1 MKLGMKFSFVLL
13 FVSFLTGCGYLDNRK
28 QKSWEKI
35 SITEKK
41 SLSGDLKSYSTPSKL
56 KLQDFINKFG
66 QPVDTFDYTFRFT
79 NDIIEYEGLL
89 APNVVSM
96 KEYNNYVKLI
106 DPIRERLVKKYTY
119 EEEQYVYRLRK
130 AYYKKM
136 AQYEFKYKESRQE
149 RLNRIKEMMPNW
161 DTIYIDNSKLKDL
174 YPYDSEYDLSFDL
187 KAQNCIRYDFALS
200 EKVTKES
207 VYGTYSND
215 TDAQKAINTFGYIL
229 VDGNGDVRVID
240 GYYRFD
246 ENESSAKDKNAKR
259 NLIFIGIGVIGLIIL
274 GKIRAR
280 LRFKKMQAKELLFLE
295 EILNDARSLDVKS
308 ARSKYYRLN
317 KSLLINTG
325 SESKFKEIEIR
336 IKYTFDC
343 TKCGNPNFVQSTI
356 ELVDTETDVY
366 MTNGRYNKD
375 GTLDK
380 RFNTEYDYETTYEYK
395 AHCDYCKKDF
405 KFERSSKI

>member
-35 SITEKK
+35 SVTEKK

-66 QPVDTFDYTFRFT
+66 QPVDTFDYTYRFT
-79 NDIIEYEGLL
+79 NDVIEYEGLL

-96 KEYNNYVKLI
+96 KEYNDYVKLI

-119 EEEQYVYRLRK
+119 REEQYVYKLRK

-136 AQYEFKYKESRQE
+136 AQYEFKYKESRQD

-215 TDAQKAINTFGYIL
+215 TDAQKSINTFGYIL
-229 VDGNGDVRVID
+229 VDGKGDVRVID

-246 ENESSAKDKNAKR
+246 ENENSAKDKNGKR
-259 NLIFIGIGVIGLIIL
+259 NLIFVGIGIIGLIIL
-274 GKIRAR
+274 SKIRAR
-280 LRFKKMQAKELLFLE
+280 IRFKKMQAKELLLLE
-295 EILNDARSLDVKS
+295 EILNDARNLDVKS
-308 ARSKYYRLN
+308 ARTKYYRLN
-317 KSLLINTG
+317 RSLLINTG
-325 SESKFKEIEIR
+325 SESKFTEIEIR
-336 IKYTFDC
+336 FKYTIDC